1 MKQKPCIGMTVL
13 ALALAVVVTACVD
26 VKHETT
32 TPASPSSNSSS
43 SSSSSSSSTQV
54 SSVLKTGSWA
64 STTQKATA
72 SFNPGECGNFQWQI
86 LTMTTTSATGTFSA
100 VCAGGLALQGSAEG
114 KLEGITANITVSG
127 TGSSP
132 TISSCTFSIS
142 AVAIPQT
149 LDTVKLTYSGNVCG
163 MTTSGTEILKKP

>member
-1 MKQKPCIGMTVL
+1 MRKTPFFGMAVL
-13 ALALAVVVTACVD
+13 ALALAMVVTACVD
-26 VKHETT
+26 VRHETT
-32 TPASPSSNSSS
+32 TPASPSSSSGSSS
-43 SSSSSSSSTQV
+43 SSASTQV

-64 STTQKATA
+64 SVTQKATT

-100 VCAGGLALQGSAEG
+100 VCAGGLALQGAAEG

-132 TISSCTFSIS
+132 TIPSCTFSIS
-142 AVAIPQT
+142 AVAVPQT
-149 LDTVKLTYSGNVCG
+149 LDTVKLTYSGTVCG

>member
-1 MKQKPCIGMTVL
+1 MKQKPLIGITAL
-13 ALALAVVVTACVD
+13 ALALLVTACVD

-32 TPASPSSNSSS
+32 TPVSPTDSSS
-43 SSSSSSSSTQV
+43 SSSSASTQV
-54 SSVLKTGSWA
+54 STVLKTGSWA
-64 STTQKATA
+64 STTQKASA

-100 VCAGGLALQGSAEG
+100 VCAGGLTLQGNAEG
-114 KLEGITANITVSG
+114 KMEGVAANITVSG

-132 TISSCTFSIS
+132 TIASCTFSIS
-142 AVAIPQT
+142 AVATPQT

-163 MTTSGTEILKKP
+163 MTTTGTEILKKP

>member
-1 MKQKPCIGMTVL
+1 MKTKLFVGTTVL
-13 ALALAVVVTACVD
+13 ALALAVITSACVD

-32 TPASPSSNSSS
+32 TPLSPSSSPSSPS
-43 SSSSSSSSTQV
+43 GQV
-54 SSVLKTGSWA
+54 SSVLNTGAWA
-64 STTQKATA
+64 STTQKATS
-72 SFNPGECGNFQWQI
+72 SFNPGECGNFEWQI
-86 LTMTTTSATGTFSA
+86 TTMTTTSATGTFSA
-100 VCAGGLALQGSAEG
+100 VCAGGLALKGSAEG

-132 TISSCTFSIS
+132 TIPSCTFAIS
-142 AVAIPQT
+142 AVAIPQS